1 MNDLRTKIDN
11 ILKRGDA
18 VPDPD
23 APSDPEST
31 RFWCT
36 VGGKYFDR
44 EQTTVE
50 GSASV
55 ALRPTA
61 GGVCPLLDSADMPAP
76 CLSGPSAPASTV
88 SLAALVQVAADNTG
102 ADRNGGGGGGGAG
115 AGAKAKAK
123 AKAKA
128 LPQNPLTA
136 KDKKEAG
143 RILISISHTRFCLI
157 WLCGVENEL
166 LRQTMIQKSKR
177 RHHKYLLVF
186 SPGSTS
192 IKFRRIC
199 QSS

>member
-11 ILKRGDA
+11 ISKRGDA

-36 VGGKYFDR
+36 VGGKYTDR

-55 ALRPTA
+55 AVRPTA
-61 GGVCPLLDSADMPAP
+61 GGVCSLLDSTHMPPP
-76 CLSGPSAPASTV
+76 CLSGPSTPTSTV
-88 SLAALVQVAADNTG
+88 SLAALVQVATDNTG
-102 ADRNGGGGGGGAG
+102 ADRNQGGGGGAG
-115 AGAKAKAK
+115 AGAKAKPK
-123 AKAKA
+123 PKPKA

-143 RILISISHTRFCLI
+143 RILISLSHT
-157 WLCGVENEL
+157 
-166 LRQTMIQKSKR
+166 
-177 RHHKYLLVF
+177 
-186 SPGSTS
+186 
-192 IKFRRIC
+192 
-199 QSS
+199 SSFA